1 MLAGCFNMLSLS
13 SPAHLLHE
21 AANASQQEH
30 CQHLHTCPFMYAS
43 VMHCKSLFADRPRPV
58 MQGQATV
65 SLVLSF
71 QQIWQSTEG
80 LIINP
85 LDSHFS
91 CQNCHQMLQNP
102 VWHAATLA
110 TALVPML
117 TTVDYTVQVSKACT
131 SICMWARAMHKYHTV
146 ALSVAPKRA
155 ALAQAQGQLDATLAE
170 LAAAQA
176 KLQARLP

>member
-1 MLAGCFNMLSLS
+1 
-13 SPAHLLHE
+13 
-21 AANASQQEH
+21 
-30 CQHLHTCPFMYAS
+30 
-43 VMHCKSLFADRPRPV
+43 
-58 MQGQATV
+58 
-65 SLVLSF
+65 
-71 QQIWQSTEG
+71 
-80 LIINP
+80 
-85 LDSHFS
+85 
-91 CQNCHQMLQNP
+91 MLQNP
-102 VWHAATLA
+102 VWDAATLA

-176 KLQARLP
+176 KLQARCFCLICVCVWLCVCLSVCLSVRLCFVQASRAGPF